1 MKKPQHLAALACLL
15 LQRRTTELLRSGRQ
29 YPLPLSPPEHTE
41 SDDTPGTAAS
51 LSVPNQQERV

>member
-15 LQRRTTELLRSGRQ
+15 LQRRTTELLRSGAQ
-29 YPLPLSPPEHTE
+29 PKGPYPNPSDTE

-51 LSVPNQQERV
+51 LSVPNQERV